1 MITSTNK
8 PLHNTTIM
16 PIFIWQSLLKTIIL
30 IITIFFTNDLSAQG
44 VKMTVNYIAPEWNG
58 TKVCDGGGGYNP
70 TPITAPSISYS
81 SSDVNAIKEG
91 KYDYTWRQKI
101 NNEEWQTVSSGKSV
115 NFIPAF
121 NPPLLFNAPSGSALK
136 TYSYQLIIKD
146 ISNGGQESKS
156 EIFSL
161 SLASGISALYQVTP
175 SNKGRD
181 KYSIQLKT
189 NGGYPSKQFSWSS
202 SRNINIPQDMIHA
215 ESPEGLSKGIY
226 IVEIKDIVCPL
237 KTETINMNELTKQD
251 NNK

>member
-16 PIFIWQSLLKTIIL
+16 PTFIWQSLLKTIIL
-30 IITIFFTNDLSAQG
+30 IFTIFVTNDLSAQG
-44 VKMTVNYIAPEWNG
+44 VKMSVNYIAPEWNG

-91 KYDYTWRQKI
+91 KYDYTWKQKI

-136 TYSYQLIIKD
+136 TFSYQLIIPLLIK
-146 ISNGGQESKS
+146 
-156 EIFSL
+156 IFKFYLFLSCSL
-161 SLASGISALYQVTP
+161 SYICDIHLIPWQFTNAISSLKRKTTWPILPMQSVT
-175 SNKGRD
+175 R
-181 KYSIQLKT
+181 
-189 NGGYPSKQFSWSS
+189 
-202 SRNINIPQDMIHA
+202 H
-215 ESPEGLSKGIY
+215 E
-226 IVEIKDIVCPL
+226 
-237 KTETINMNELTKQD
+237 
-251 NNK
+251 